1 MKKIR
6 RCVEGLPIPTTR
18 TFSLVAL
25 GIVSALL
32 WGWKGA
38 LGLDLGVLA
47 LCCLDYAM
55 VARRATME
63 PRRRCPRRFGL
74 REPHDIEILLENR
87 SNSDWN
93 VQIRDQTPL
102 EWSAP
107 PVLKGRVSARNV
119 LTTRYRVI
127 PQSRGV
133 FTFGDLFLRIEGP
146 MGLML
151 RPMHFEAS
159 EEIRVYPSLQPI
171 RYPDLATYRR
181 RSRQWGLRAV
191 KWRGEGREFESLREY
206 MEGDDPRKI
215 HWKASARLD
224 YPIVQEFQPEKN
236 QIVMILLD
244 AGRLMGAVSEGK
256 NKLDHALE
264 AAIRLVQAVLTGGD
278 QAGILVFSDQVI
290 SFIPPKRTPDQLQII
305 MERTLPLQPTLVEP
319 RYDQAFLWFQ
329 AHVRRRS
336 LAVIFTD
343 LLDESA
349 SENLLSA
356 VTLLRP
362 RHLPLCVT
370 IRESE
375 WDDLVNTPPSEVDG
389 VYERSALQETLHQR
403 SKALK
408 GLIQKGALAMDVPPA
423 KLSSAIMGRYLEVKH
438 RGLL

>member
-6 RCVEGLPIPTTR
+6 RFMDALPIPTTR
-18 TFSLVAL
+18 TVWLVAL

-32 WGWKGA
+32 WEWKGV
-38 LGLDLGVLA
+38 LGFDLVILA
-47 LCCLDYAM
+47 LCGLDYVM
-55 VARRATME
+55 IVRRGTVE
-63 PRRRCPRRFGL
+63 PTRHYPRRLCL
-74 REPHDIEILLENR
+74 KDSHDIEINLENC
-87 SNSDWN
+87 SDNDWN
-93 VQIRDQTPL
+93 VQIRDQTPP
-102 EWSAP
+102 EWPGS
-107 PVLKGRVSARNV
+107 PVLKGRVSARSV

-127 PQSRGV
+127 PQRRGV
-133 FTFGDLFLRIEGP
+133 FTFGDIFLRIEGP
-146 MGLML
+146 LGLVW
-151 RPMHFEAS
+151 RARRFEAA
-159 EEIRVYPSLQPI
+159 EEIAVYPSLQPI

-181 RSRQWGLRAV
+181 RSRQWGLRAIR
-191 KWRGEGREFESLREY
+191 WRGEGREFESLREY
-206 MEGDDPRKI
+206 VEGDDPRKI

-264 AAIRLVQAVLTGGD
+264 AAIRLVQAVLSGGD
-278 QAGILVFSDQVI
+278 QAGILTFSDRVI

-305 MERTLPLQPTLVEP
+305 MERTLPLQPSLVEP
-319 RYDQAFLWFQ
+319 RYDQAFLYLK

-336 LAVIFTD
+336 LVVIFTD

-356 VTLLRP
+356 VALLRP

-370 IRESE
+370 VRESG
-375 WDDLVNTPPSEVDG
+375 WDDLLKTSPSDVEG
-389 VYERSALQETLHQR
+389 VYERSALQESLHQR
-403 SKALK
+403 RMALK
-408 GLIQKGALAMDVPPA
+408 GLMQKGALAMDIPPA
-423 KLSSAIMGRYLEVKH
+423 KLSSATMGRYLEVKQ